1 MADSKLQELI
11 ETLKKHGVE
20 SGEDTARKI
29 IDEANRQ
36 HAEILRRAKD
46 EAGKIVAEAQAE
58 ADKRSKQLQSSLEIA
73 ASQFIANLK
82 RAIEE
87 NLLVIPLKKK
97 LTETLGDT
105 KFLKELLKTA
115 VQEYTRNPDH
125 RDVVV
130 LFNKEQQEQLKG
142 LAVDLITSRS
152 GKQDK
157 DRISLSIQGDG
168 VNFGFTI
175 STKEGNVRLDFTDEA
190 FLSLFL
196 RFLSPRFRELFKNI
210 KIGDISAK

>member
-20 SGEDTARKI
+20 SGEETARKI
-29 IDEANRQ
+29 IDEANKQ
-36 HAEILRRAKD
+36 HTEILHHAKD
-46 EAGKIVAEAQAE
+46 EAERIVAEAQAE
-58 ADKRSKQLQSSLEIA
+58 ADKRSRQLQSSLEIA

-82 RAIEE
+82 GAIEE

-105 KFLKELLKTA
+105 KFLRELLKTV
-115 VQEYTRNPDH
+115 VQEYTRNPGHKDI
-125 RDVVV
+125 VVM
-130 LFNKEQQEQLKG
+130 LNKEQQEQLKDFTVN
-142 LAVDLITSRS
+142 LMTARP
-152 GKQDK
+152 GKQEK

-175 STKEGNVRLDFTDEA
+175 STKEGNVRLDFTDDA

>member
-20 SGEDTARKI
+20 SGEETARKI
-29 IDEANRQ
+29 IDEANKQ
-36 HAEILRRAKD
+36 HTEILRRAKD
-46 EAGKIVAEAQAE
+46 EAERIVAEAQAE
-58 ADKRSKQLQSSLEIA
+58 ADKRSRQLQSSLEIA

-105 KFLKELLKTA
+105 KFLRELLKTV
-115 VQEYTRNPDH
+115 VQEYTRNPGHKDI
-125 RDVVV
+125 VVM
-130 LFNKEQQEQLKG
+130 LNKEQQEQLKDFTVN
-142 LAVDLITSRS
+142 LMTARP
-152 GKQDK
+152 GKQEK

-175 STKEGNVRLDFTDEA
+175 STKEGNVRLDFTDDA

>member
-20 SGEDTARKI
+20 SGEEAARKI

-36 HAEILRRAKD
+36 QAEILRRAKE
-46 EAGKIVAEAQAE
+46 EAERIVAEAKSE

-87 NLLVIPLKKK
+87 NFLVLPLKNK
-97 LTETLGDT
+97 LIETLGDT
-105 KFLKELLKTA
+105 KFLQELLKTV
-115 VQEYTRNPDH
+115 VQEYTKNTGH

-130 LFNKEQQEQLKG
+130 LLSKEQQEKLRDFALN
-142 LAVDLITSRS
+142 LAATRP
-152 GKQDK
+152 GKKEK
-157 DRISLSIQGDG
+157 DAISFTIEGDG
-168 VNFGFTI
+168 VNFGFTV
-175 STKEGNVRLDFTDEA
+175 STRDGNVRLDFTDEA

-210 KIGDISAK
+210 KIGEMSGK